1 VSDDPRRPPSAG
13 PAQELRD
20 RASLLALA
28 FLIMVAS
35 SGTWHSFSVF
45 YVALLEDTGWDRS
58 STAGV
63 FSVMVLAHGATGIWF
78 GALTDRLG
86 ARQVILL
93 GGAIL
98 AAGLLLD
105 TQVRALAPLPVP
117 RPRGGDRAGGRRVDP
132 VHRRHASLLSPE
144 PRHGHRDRL
153 GRSRP
158 RHRHRR
164 PPEPGAHPLVRVAP
178 GMLAG
183 LVLAVAVPLALVG
196 LRGPY
201 GDRAPRPEVSP
212 EATRAERGPS
222 LRTAVRDARFWAL
235 TAGGALM
242 SFGVQTLTVHH
253 VAALVDA
260 GVTAMMAASTIGVM
274 GVTSIPAKIGWGWL
288 ADRLGRP
295 LTFGLGTLVF
305 LLAVVRLGTVA
316 ASTSGG
322 VVLDGIL
329 IGLGYS
335 MSATLPPVLTADLFR
350 GSRYGAI
357 FGTVNFLA
365 QLGGAFGVWFAGFL
379 HDLTGSYRLPLVL
392 AAAAALVAA
401 DVVNWAMAP
410 GRWRW
415 R

>member
-1 VSDDPRRPPSAG
+1 
-13 PAQELRD
+13 
-20 RASLLALA
+20 
-28 FLIMVAS
+28 
-35 SGTWHSFSVF
+35 
-45 YVALLEDTGWDRS
+45 
-58 STAGV
+58 
-63 FSVMVLAHGATGIWF
+63 
-78 GALTDRLG
+78 
-86 ARQVILL
+86 
-93 GGAIL
+93 
-98 AAGLLLD
+98 
-105 TQVRALAPLPVP
+105 
-117 RPRGGDRAGGRRVDP
+117 
-132 VHRRHASLLSPE
+132 
-144 PRHGHRDRL
+144 
-153 GRSRP
+153 
-158 RHRHRR
+158 
-164 PPEPGAHPLVRVAP
+164 
-178 GMLAG
+178 MLAG

-235 TAGGALM
+235 TAAGALM

-260 GVTAMMAASTIGVM
+260 GVTAMVAASTVGVM
-274 GVTSIPAKIGWGWL
+274 GVTSIPAKIAWGWL

-316 ASTSGG
+316 TGTSGAG
-322 VVLDGIL
+322 VLLYGIL

-335 MSATLPPVLTADLFR
+335 MSATLTPVLTADLFR

-357 FGTVNFLA
+357 FGTVNFLV

-401 DVVNWAMAP
+401 TVVNWAVAP